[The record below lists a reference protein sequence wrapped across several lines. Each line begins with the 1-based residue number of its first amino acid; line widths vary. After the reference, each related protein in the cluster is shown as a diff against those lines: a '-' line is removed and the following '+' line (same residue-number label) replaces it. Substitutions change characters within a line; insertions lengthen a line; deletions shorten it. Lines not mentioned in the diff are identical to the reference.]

1 MGYLKNPQAFL
12 QVLGNVLSITSHR
25 FILLTAGYGPLD
37 AAIKMFAQTPSSS
50 SEQMQPGEVQ
60 SWLFDARLFCF
71 SGSALAK
78 GSNNAIPYNW
88 LFPRCA
94 AAIHHGGSG
103 STAAALHAGIPQV
116 ICPFIL
122 DQFYWAERMFW
133 LGVAPEPL
141 KSSCLLPDKDDDRC
155 ILEAAN
161 VLVGAINYALCPE
174 VKLHAKQIA
183 NRISSEDGVSR
194 ALRIIKEE
202 ILHVDATN

>member
-1 MGYLKNPQAFL
+1 MGYLKNPQSFL
-12 QVLGNVLSITSHR
+12 RVLGNVLSITSHR

-37 AAIKMFAQTPSSS
+37 AAIKMFAQTPSST
-50 SEQMQPGEVQ
+50 SEQTQPGEVQ
-60 SWLFDARLFCF
+60 SWLFDGRLFCF
-71 SGSALAK
+71 SG
-78 GSNNAIPYNW
+78 
-88 LFPRCA
+88 
-94 AAIHHGGSG
+94 G

-133 LGVAPEPL
+133 LGVASEPL
-141 KSSCLLPDKDDDRC
+141 KSSSLLPDKGDESC

-161 VLVGAINYALCPE
+161 MLVGAINYALSPE

-183 NRISSEDGVSR
+183 KRISTEDGVST

-202 ILHVDATN
+202 ILHIDATN